1 MSTLSTDLRSKLERT
16 CIAARNL
23 ADKAATAALEAMAV
37 QHHEAYAHMSKE
49 QKDLRNKLRAHGRQL
64 GDPQDAKGQL
74 SIKHLAQECA
84 YEHWHR
90 MLFARFLAGNNLLIE
105 PELGVAVS
113 LDEVKELA
121 KEANTNLWALAGRY
135 AQKMLPAVF
144 RADDPVLQV
153 ALAREDQLKLEQLL
167 DALPSDVFT
176 ASDSLGWCYQFW
188 QTEQKDEVNKAG
200 NKIGADELPAVTQ
213 LFTEDYMVDFLLD
226 NTLGAWWAGK
236 RLTAENAKNAEF
248 KTEEDVRRF
257 CSLPG
262 VPWIYLRFIKTEDGN
277 WTPAAGTFDGWPKTA
292 KELRCLDPCMGSG
305 HFVVAMFERLVAL
318 RMAEEKLDEK
328 SAVASVIRDNL
339 FGLEIDP
346 RCTQIAAFNLA
357 LAAWRRIGHCA
368 LPTMNLACSGLAV
381 NAKKEE
387 WLKLAKADSRL
398 LNALE
403 RLYQSFRHASVLGSL
418 IDPRRYKRDLWAAE
432 FREVQALLEKALA
445 RESANDDDFSEIGV
459 AAKGLAHAAEMLAG
473 QFALVATNV
482 PYLAYGD
489 HDPVLSA
496 YLQEYYEAG
505 STDLATAFTQRCLE
519 FGCDGAAVSI
529 VTPQNWLYGNF
540 LEDFR
545 RELLTTIQFRLCCML
560 GPGAFSSISGEVV
573 KPQLIVLELSSANK
587 KGKEIFGLDLNGD
600 KGSAAKVTKLLTA
613 PLSSV
618 SQDGLISAPGAII
631 SFSPRNSGAIL
642 SDYVEYSNG
651 IQSGDYPRFGRTF
664 WEIALASS
672 DWTFQQT
679 TAENTGVIGG
689 LHNLLFWEQG
699 RGSFVN
705 FVKERLGGENTASWI
720 RGTDFVGQQGI
731 AISPTGE
738 IKAAMYWGSLFDD
751 NTIVLLPKSKLHL
764 PALLALCL
772 SPDYGK
778 AVRSLDK
785 ALKVRGALVKVPF
798 DLTYWQKVAA
808 QKYPHGLP
816 KPFSSDPTQ
825 WLFNGQPKGSEQ
837 ALQVAVARL
846 LGYQWPRQT
855 GSSFPDCPALGPDG
869 LETFADVEGIVC
881 IPSVR
886 GEEPAAERLH
896 KLLAAAYGNE
906 WKDSTELELIRATG
920 SKASDLDE
928 WLRNEFFNSTATYS
942 ISALLSGTS
951 GTGANGTGFTR
962 W

>member
-1 MSTLSTDLRSKLERT
+1 
-16 CIAARNL
+16 
-23 ADKAATAALEAMAV
+23 
-37 QHHEAYAHMSKE
+37 
-49 QKDLRNKLRAHGRQL
+49 
-64 GDPQDAKGQL
+64 
-74 SIKHLAQECA
+74 
-84 YEHWHR
+84 
-90 MLFARFLAGNNLLIE
+90 
-105 PELGVAVS
+105 
-113 LDEVKELA
+113 
-121 KEANTNLWALAGRY
+121 
-135 AQKMLPAVF
+135 
-144 RADDPVLQV
+144 
-153 ALAREDQLKLEQLL
+153 
-167 DALPSDVFT
+167 
-176 ASDSLGWCYQFW
+176 
-188 QTEQKDEVNKAG
+188 
-200 NKIGADELPAVTQ
+200 
-213 LFTEDYMVDFLLD
+213 
-226 NTLGAWWAGK
+226 
-236 RLTAENAKNAEF
+236 
-248 KTEEDVRRF
+248 
-257 CSLPG
+257 
-262 VPWIYLRFIKTEDGN
+262 
-277 WTPAAGTFDGWPKTA
+277 
-292 KELRCLDPCMGSG
+292 
-305 HFVVAMFERLVAL
+305 
-318 RMAEEKLDEK
+318 
-328 SAVASVIRDNL
+328 
-339 FGLEIDP
+339 
-346 RCTQIAAFNLA
+346 
-357 LAAWRRIGHCA
+357 
-368 LPTMNLACSGLAV
+368 
-381 NAKKEE
+381 
-387 WLKLAKADSRL
+387 
-398 LNALE
+398 
-403 RLYQSFRHASVLGSL
+403 
-418 IDPRRYKRDLWAAE
+418 
-432 FREVQALLEKALA
+432 
-445 RESANDDDFSEIGV
+445 
-459 AAKGLAHAAEMLAG
+459 
-473 QFALVATNV
+473 
-482 PYLAYGD
+482 
-489 HDPVLSA
+489 
-496 YLQEYYEAG
+496 
-505 STDLATAFTQRCLE
+505 
-519 FGCDGAAVSI
+519 
-529 VTPQNWLYGNF
+529 
-540 LEDFR
+540 
-545 RELLTTIQFRLCCML
+545 ML

-942 ISALLSGTS
+942 ISALLLLGTKDAGS
-951 GTGANGTGFTR
+951 
-962 W
+962 